1 MQEGREGAGK
11 LLAPAV
17 GERDRR
23 LRVGVE
29 DRGASFSSHLPQRHG
44 QDLPWDRRDPRD
56 QQHLGLQKDPE
67 EEARVDGYSF
77 TSSTEGC
84 SALARAQ
91 GSLRDCG
98 DPKGATSSS
107 TASYGGAEC
116 WGPKNNTYGWSG
128 KTLQTGEATV
138 ALQPSLSSL
147 SCLTLVTA
155 RPLGTLEGEK
165 GPCQAAGGRP
175 PPNAPQD
182 PVHHTRDAPAGPAPL
197 TGMPRA
203 PAGPEGPIGPC
214 APWGEKRTES
224 KGSMGCWGGALRCQG
239 CPNQPCYLQ
248 AALLAAPGIG
258 SCRRRTASLN
268 TLSWSVCTE

>member
-1 MQEGREGAGK
+1 MPPFPLISPNAMGRTYPGTG
-11 LLAPAV
+11 
-17 GERDRR
+17 GT
-23 LRVGVE
+23 
-29 DRGASFSSHLPQRHG
+29 RG
-44 QDLPWDRRDPRD
+44 
-56 QQHLGLQKDPE
+56 
-67 EEARVDGYSF
+67 
-77 TSSTEGC
+77 TSSTLVSRRTLRRKRGWMVTAPRPALRDAQ
-84 SALARAQ
+84 ALARAQ

-214 APWGEKRTES
+214 APWGEKRKES
-224 KGSMGCWGGALRCQG
+224 KGSMGCWGGALRCRG